1 MNVRGLKRRL
11 LRIERRISP
20 HDESSFTVEVLCRS
34 IWLEDKRKFLEIA
47 GGTTLLLFARQWEI
61 DEAAQQ
67 NEAAKC
73 DHGNRRR

>member
-11 LRIERRISP
+11 LRIER
-20 HDESSFTVEVLCRS
+20 
-34 IWLEDKRKFLEIA
+34 KRKFLEIA